1 MGMRQFLARRLF
13 YSMWTILL
21 STVIVFALSRMS
33 GDPRLLYLTEYS
45 HLEPE
50 RWEAW
55 GKAMGLDKPLP
66 VQYLIWLGKAV
77 TGDWGQS
84 IVNGR
89 PAFEAVMERVPVTM
103 QMTAGGF
110 IFAALFGIPLGII
123 SAVYRGSLWDYIGRT
138 FAILG
143 QSLPAF
149 WLAIVFILI
158 FSVHLGWLPT
168 SGMGGIK
175 HFIMPSVILG
185 WLAAAGFLRLTRS
198 AMLDV
203 MDSEFVKFARAK
215 GVNKMTI
222 VWKHALRNAII
233 APLTFGGLLMAG
245 FATGS
250 VLTETIFAWPG
261 IGVLALNAVFNNDFP
276 ILVGAVLVFAV
287 IYVLAAFLIDALY
300 AVVDPR
306 IRYS

>member
-1 MGMRQFLARRLF
+1 MWRFLVRRFF
-13 YSMWTILL
+13 YSILTILL
-21 STVIVFALSRMS
+21 ATVIVFALSRMA

-55 GKAMGLDKPLP
+55 GKEMGLDKPLP
-66 VQYLIWLGKAV
+66 VQYFIWLGKAV
-77 TGDWGQS
+77 TGDWGKS

-89 PAFEAVMERVPVTM
+89 PAFKAVIERIPVTM
-103 QMTAGGF
+103 QLTAGGL
-110 IFAALFGIPLGII
+110 IFAIVFGIPLGVL
-123 SAVYRGSLWDYIGRT
+123 SAVRRGTIWDYIGRT
-138 FAILG
+138 FALLG
-143 QSLPAF
+143 QSLPPF

-158 FSVHLGWLPT
+158 FAVKLEWLPT
-168 SGMGGIK
+168 SGRGGIT

-203 MDSEFVKFARAK
+203 LDSEYVKYARGK
-215 GVNKMTI
+215 GVSEVVI

-233 APLTFGGLLMAG
+233 PSLTYGGLLLAG
-245 FATGS
+245 FATGT
-250 VLTETIFAWPG
+250 VITETIFAWPG
-261 IGVLALNAVFNNDFP
+261 IGVLALNAVYENDFP
-276 ILVGAVLVFAV
+276 LLVGSVLVFAV
-287 IYVLAAFLIDALY
+287 IYVIAALVIDVTYALI
-300 AVVDPR
+300 DPR

>member
-21 STVIVFALSRMS
+21 SSMIVFALSRMS

-66 VQYLIWLGKAV
+66 VQYIIWLGKAA

-110 IFAALFGIPLGII
+110 IFAAVFGIPLGIV

-143 QSLPAF
+143 QS
-149 WLAIVFILI
+149 
-158 FSVHLGWLPT
+158 
-168 SGMGGIK
+168 
-175 HFIMPSVILG
+175 
-185 WLAAAGFLRLTRS
+185 
-198 AMLDV
+198 
-203 MDSEFVKFARAK
+203 
-215 GVNKMTI
+215 
-222 VWKHALRNAII
+222 
-233 APLTFGGLLMAG
+233 
-245 FATGS
+245 
-250 VLTETIFAWPG
+250 
-261 IGVLALNAVFNNDFP
+261 
-276 ILVGAVLVFAV
+276 
-287 IYVLAAFLIDALY
+287 
-300 AVVDPR
+300 
-306 IRYS
+306 YSS

>member
-1 MGMRQFLARRLF
+1 MKQFLARRLF
-13 YSMWTILL
+13 YSLWTILL
-21 STVIVFALSRMS
+21 STMIVFALSRMS

-45 HLEPE
+45 HFEPE

-55 GKAMGLDKPLP
+55 GKEMGLDKPLP
-66 VQYLIWLGKAV
+66 LQYVIWLGKAL

-89 PAFEAVMERVPVTM
+89 PAFDAVMERVPVTL
-103 QMTAGGF
+103 QLTAGGF
-110 IFAALFGIPLGII
+110 VFAVLVGIPLGIV
-123 SAVYRGSLWDYIGRT
+123 SAVYRGSVWDYVGRT

-158 FSVHLGWLPT
+158 FSVRLEWLPT
-168 SGMGGIK
+168 SGRGTFA

-203 MDSEFVKFARAK
+203 MDSEFVTYARAK
-215 GVNKMTI
+215 GVNKFTI

-287 IYVLAAFLIDALY
+287 IYVLAAFLIDIMY
-300 AVVDPR
+300 AAADPR

>member
-1 MGMRQFLARRLF
+1 
-13 YSMWTILL
+13 
-21 STVIVFALSRMS
+21 
-33 GDPRLLYLTEYS
+33 
-45 HLEPE
+45 
-50 RWEAW
+50 
-55 GKAMGLDKPLP
+55 
-66 VQYLIWLGKAV
+66 
-77 TGDWGQS
+77 
-84 IVNGR
+84 
-89 PAFEAVMERVPVTM
+89 MERVPITL

-110 IFAALFGIPLGII
+110 LFAVVFGIPLGVV
-123 SAVYRGSLWDYIGRT
+123 SAVYRGSIWDYTGRT

-158 FSVHLGWLPT
+158 FSVQLEWLPT
-168 SGMGGIK
+168 SGRGTWA
-175 HFIMPSVILG
+175 HFVMPSVILG
-185 WLAAAGFLRLTRS
+185 WFAAAGFLRLTRS
-198 AMLDV
+198 SMLSV
-203 MDSEFVKFARAK
+203 LDSEFVKYARAK
-215 GVNKMTI
+215 GVDKFTI

-261 IGVLALNAVFNNDFP
+261 IGVLALNAVYNNDFP

-287 IYVLAAFLIDALY
+287 IYVIAAFVIDVLY
-300 AVVDPR
+300 AVLDPR

>member
-1 MGMRQFLARRLF
+1 
-13 YSMWTILL
+13 
-21 STVIVFALSRMS
+21 
-33 GDPRLLYLTEYS
+33 
-45 HLEPE
+45 
-50 RWEAW
+50 
-55 GKAMGLDKPLP
+55 
-66 VQYLIWLGKAV
+66 
-77 TGDWGQS
+77 
-84 IVNGR
+84 
-89 PAFEAVMERVPVTM
+89 MERVPVTM

-110 IFAALFGIPLGII
+110 VFAAVCGIPLGIV
-123 SAVYRGSLWDYIGRT
+123 SAVYRGSLWDYLGRT

-158 FSVHLGWLPT
+158 FSVQLEWLPT
-168 SGMGGIK
+168 SGRGGIK
-175 HFIMPSVILG
+175 HFIMPSVVLG
-185 WLAAAGFLRLTRS
+185 WIAAAGFLRLTRS

-215 GVNKMTI
+215 GVGKMTI

-287 IYVLAAFLIDALY
+287 IYVLAAFLIDVLY

>member
-1 MGMRQFLARRLF
+1 M
-13 YSMWTILL
+13 
-21 STVIVFALSRMS
+21 
-33 GDPRLLYLTEYS
+33 
-45 HLEPE
+45 
-50 RWEAW
+50 
-55 GKAMGLDKPLP
+55 
-66 VQYLIWLGKAV
+66 
-77 TGDWGQS
+77 
-84 IVNGR
+84 
-89 PAFEAVMERVPVTM
+89 
-103 QMTAGGF
+103 
-110 IFAALFGIPLGII
+110 
-123 SAVYRGSLWDYIGRT
+123 
-138 FAILG
+138 
-143 QSLPAF
+143 
-149 WLAIVFILI
+149 I
-158 FSVHLGWLPT
+158 FSVQLGWLPT
-168 SGMGGIK
+168 SGRGTIQ

-215 GVNKMTI
+215 GVGKMTI

-250 VLTETIFAWPG
+250 VITETIFAWPG

-287 IYVLAAFLIDALY
+287 IYVLAAFLIDVLY